1 MITVL
6 ICLSMA
12 AFLVY
17 FYCLRLILLL
27 SRNSWLSKKF
37 IGHLLLGLNVS
48 TILILFLRGLPL
60 FLGGM
65 RPPGVVLI
73 ITFLYFILEFHD
85 SVEVTG
91 ESFTD
96 SVLTSCALVSI
107 SSVIPVGIISICKD
121 GFTFRLIWYW
131 IVMSLGF
138 AIMAKSMY
146 WVKKDG
152 L

>member
-6 ICLSMA
+6 ICLSMT

-17 FYCLRLILLL
+17 FYCLRLIMLL
-27 SRNSWLSKKF
+27 SRNSWLPKKF

-48 TILILFLRGLPL
+48 TILVLFLRGLPL

-65 RPPGVVLI
+65 RPPDVVLI
-73 ITFLYFILEFHD
+73 ITFLYFILEFHN

-91 ESFTD
+91 ESLTD

-107 SSVIPVGIISICKD
+107 SSIVPLGIIGICKD
-121 GFTFRLIWYW
+121 GLTFRLIWHW
-131 IVMSLGF
+131 IGASLGF
-138 AIMAKSMY
+138 AILAKSMY
-146 WVKKDG
+146 WVKKEN